1 MSFLEVV
8 DLTVRYGRVTA
19 VDNVSLDLERGQVL
33 TILGRNGAGKSSLLA
48 ATIGTVKPKGGT
60 VSWLGENVTRLS
72 ADARTRRGMVMI
84 PERRGVFPGLT
95 VRENLVLGGFA
106 LDATRRDAALDRV
119 LSLFPLLG
127 ERFESPAGQLSGGQQ
142 QMLALGRSLMSG
154 PNVLLLDEP
163 SLGLAPKVVD
173 EVYDQLASL
182 REEGLA
188 IVLVE
193 QQVTRALRFAD
204 RAIVLN
210 LGSVVL
216 DDDPE
221 KLIEDPRLVSAYMGE
236 RPT

>member
-210 LGSVVL
+210 LGTVVL